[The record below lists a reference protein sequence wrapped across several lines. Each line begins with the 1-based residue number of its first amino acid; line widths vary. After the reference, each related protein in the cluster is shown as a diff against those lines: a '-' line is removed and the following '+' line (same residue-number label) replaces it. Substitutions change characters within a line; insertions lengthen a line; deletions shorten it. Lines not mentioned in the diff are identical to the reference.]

1 MPIDRASTYSPVIY
15 LLLATSSTSLQ
26 LDPERIA
33 EALPE
38 ELRTQLD
45 PIEVADEVAS
55 TNDILY
61 DDTVA
66 RDQVLVARRQTGGR
80 GRQGRS
86 WETADGAL
94 CFSVLHAFPAEAPP
108 ALALWVGI
116 ALIECLREMGLG
128 QPCLNWPNDL
138 MYGPAKFGGILTEC
152 RARGGQARC
161 VVGVGINVEAAPEVD
176 RQATSIAR
184 ACGQLPDPNRLA
196 AGLIESI
203 VACLVRLDSS
213 APGKLVAHFEPY
225 DGLRGS
231 EVHVT
236 GSNQTYTGRAQGVD
250 DRGFLQVEGE
260 EGVRQ
265 FDSADVR
272 LRRL

>member
-1 MPIDRASTYSPVIY
+1 MRIVAAPLSP
-15 LLLATSSTSLQ
+15 LLLDA
-26 LDPERIA
+26 ERIT
-33 EALPE
+33 EALSKE
-38 ELRTQLD
+38 TRTRIGQA
-45 PIEVADEVAS
+45 EVVDEVAS

-61 DDTVA
+61 DDTIA
-66 RDQVLVARRQTGGR
+66 RDRVQVARRQTGGR
-80 GRQGRS
+80 GRQGRN

-108 ALALWVGI
+108 ALALWAGI
-116 ALIECLREMGLG
+116 ALIERLREMELG

-138 MYGPAKFGGILTEC
+138 MYGPAKFGGVLTEC
-152 RARGGQARC
+152 RVRGGQTRC
-161 VVGVGINVEAAPEVD
+161 VVGVGINVEDAPELD
-176 RQATSIAR
+176 RQTTSIAR

-213 APGKLVAHFEPY
+213 APGKLKAYFEPY

-236 GSNQTYTGRAQGVD
+236 GSNQAYTGRARGVD
-250 DRGFLQVEGE
+250 DRGFLLVEGE

-272 LRRL
+272 LRQP

>member
-1 MPIDRASTYSPVIY
+1 MRVVAAPPAP
-15 LLLATSSTSLQ
+15 LLLDA
-26 LDPERIA
+26 ERIA

-38 ELRTQLD
+38 ELRIRLD

-61 DDTVA
+61 DDTPA
-66 RDQVLVARRQTGGR
+66 RDRVQVARRQTGGR
-80 GRQGRS
+80 GRQGRN

-108 ALALWVGI
+108 ALALWAGI
-116 ALIECLREMGLG
+116 ALIERLREMELG

-152 RARGGQARC
+152 RVRGGQTRC
-161 VVGVGINVEAAPEVD
+161 VVGVGVNVEDAPELD
-176 RQATSIAR
+176 RQTTSIAR
-184 ACGQLPDPNRLA
+184 ACGQSPDPNRLA

-203 VACLVRLDSS
+203 VTCLVRLDSS
-213 APGKLVAHFEPY
+213 TPGKLKAYFGLY
-225 DGLRGS
+225 DGLRDC
-231 EVHVT
+231 EVQVT
-236 GSNQTYTGRAQGVD
+236 ESTQTYTGRARGVD